1 MAQTMF
7 VLSAPKK
14 VDAGT
19 ALAAAKAKDSRN
31 VNFHIPAAKDE
42 ILTLTGDILEIAW
55 ESGQGKDKR
64 EGTILAADAKRA
76 DGTTLPTGVPFGFFR
91 SKKLHEENG
100 DKDFPAAFPSSA
112 TFEEIL
118 SAIKADKKIKVCRDG
133 YVYPGRSSSRDV
145 DTVVWAK

>member
-1 MAQTMF
+1 MAQTTF

-14 VDAGT
+14 VDAAT
-19 ALAAAKAKDSRN
+19 ALESAKNKDSRN
-31 VNFHIPAAKDE
+31 VNFHIPAEKDS

-55 ESGQGKDKR
+55 TSGEGKDARK
-64 EGTILAADAKRA
+64 GTILAADAKRA

-91 SKKLHEENG
+91 SKKLREENG

-118 SAIKADKKIKVCRDG
+118 TSIKKDVKIKVCRDG

>member
-1 MAQTMF
+1 MAQTQF
-7 VLSAPKK
+7 VLSEPKK
-14 VDAGT
+14 VDSAT

-31 VNFHIPAAKDE
+31 VNFHIPASTGE

-55 ESGQGKDKR
+55 TSGQGKDKR

-91 SKKLHEENG
+91 TKKLHEENG
-100 DKDFPAAFPSSA
+100 EKEFKACFPSSA

-118 SAIKADKKIKVCRDG
+118 TSIQKDVKIKVCRDG
-133 YVYPGRSSSRDV
+133 YIYPGRSSSRDV
-145 DTVVWAK
+145 DTVDWAK

>member
-1 MAQTMF
+1 MAQTKF

-14 VDAGT
+14 VSAES
-19 ALAAAKAKDSRN
+19 ALESAKNKDSRS
-31 VNFHIPAAKDE
+31 VNFHIPAEKDE

-55 ESGQGKDKR
+55 TSGEGKDKR

-76 DGTTLPTGVPFGFFR
+76 DGSELPSGVPFGFFR
-91 SKKLHEENG
+91 SKKLREEDG
-100 DKDFPAAFPSSA
+100 DKDFLAAFPSSA

-118 SAIKADKKIKVCRDG
+118 TSIKKDVKIKVCRDG

>member
-1 MAQTMF
+1 MAQTQF
-7 VLSAPKK
+7 VLSEPKK
-14 VDAGT
+14 VDSAT

-31 VNFHIPAAKDE
+31 VNFHIPASTGE

-55 ESGQGKDKR
+55 TSGQGKDKR
-64 EGTILAADAKRA
+64 EGTILSAAAKRA
-76 DGTTLPTGVPFGFFR
+76 DGTELPTGVPFGFFR
-91 SKKLHEENG
+91 TKKLREEEG
-100 DKDFPAAFPSSA
+100 EKTFEACFPSSA

-118 SAIKADKKIKVCRDG
+118 TSIQKDVKIKVARDG

>member
-1 MAQTMF
+1 MAQTQF

-14 VDAGT
+14 VDADT

-55 ESGQGKDKR
+55 TSGQGKDEKK
-64 EGTILAADAKRA
+64 GTILAAAAKKA
-76 DGTTLPTGVPFGFFR
+76 DGTELPTGIPFGFFR
-91 SKKLHEENG
+91 TKKLHEENG
-100 DKDFPAAFPSSA
+100 DKEFPAAFPSSA

-118 SAIKADKKIKVCRDG
+118 TSIKKDVKIQVRRDG

>member
-1 MAQTMF
+1 MAQTQF
-7 VLSAPKK
+7 TLSEPKK
-14 VDAGT
+14 VDSAT
-19 ALAAAKAKDSRN
+19 ALASAKAKDSRN
-31 VNFHIPAAKDE
+31 VNFHIPASTGE

-55 ESGQGKDKR
+55 TSGQGKDKR

-91 SKKLHEENG
+91 SKKLREENG
-100 DKDFPAAFPSSA
+100 DKDFPAAFPASA

-118 SAIKADKKIKVCRDG
+118 TSIKKDVKIKVARDG

-145 DTVVWAK
+145 DTVVWAE

>member
-1 MAQTMF
+1 MAQTQF

-14 VDAGT
+14 VDAAT

-31 VNFHIPAAKDE
+31 VNFHLPCDKDE

-55 ESGQGKDKR
+55 TQGEGKDKR
-64 EGTILAADAKRA
+64 EGTILAAAAKKA
-76 DGTTLPTGVPFGFFR
+76 DGTELPTGVPFGFFR
-91 SKKLHEENG
+91 TKKLNEENG
-100 DKDFPAAFPSSA
+100 VKTFDACFPSSA

-118 SAIKADKKIKVCRDG
+118 TSIKKDVKIKVARDG
-133 YVYPGRSSSRDV
+133 YIYPGRSSSRDV

>member
-1 MAQTMF
+1 MAQTKF
-7 VLSAPKK
+7 VVGAPKK
-14 VDAGT
+14 VDAQT
-19 ALAAAKAKDSRN
+19 ALASAKEKDARN
-31 VNFHIPAAKDE
+31 VNFHIAADKDA
-42 ILTLTGDILEIAW
+42 ILTLTGDILEISW
-55 ESGQGKDKR
+55 TSGEGKDKR

-76 DGTTLPTGVPFGFFR
+76 DGSALPTGVPFGFFR
-91 SKKLHEENG
+91 SKKLREENG

-118 SAIKADKKIKVCRDG
+118 TSIKKDVKIKVCREG

>member
-1 MAQTMF
+1 MAQTQF
-7 VLSAPKK
+7 VLSEPKK
-14 VDAGT
+14 VSPES
-19 ALAAAKAKDSRN
+19 ALASAKQKDARN

-76 DGTTLPTGVPFGFFR
+76 DGTTLPSGVPFGFFR
-91 SKKLHEENG
+91 TKKLHEENG
-100 DKDFPAAFPSSA
+100 DKEFKACFPSSA

-118 SAIKADKKIKVCRDG
+118 SAIKADKKIKVARDG
-133 YVYPGRSSSRDV
+133 YIYPGRSSSRDV

>member
-14 VDAGT
+14 VDATT
-19 ALAAAKAKDSRN
+19 ALTAARAKDSRN
-31 VNFHIPAAKDE
+31 VNFHLPCDKDE

-55 ESGQGKDKR
+55 SQGEGKDKK
-64 EGTILAADAKRA
+64 EGTILAAAAKKA
-76 DGTTLPTGVPFGFFR
+76 DGTELSTGVPFGFFR
-91 SKKLHEENG
+91 TKKLHEENG
-100 DKDFPAAFPSSA
+100 DKTFEACFPSSA

-118 SAIKADKKIKVCRDG
+118 TSIKKDVKIKVARDG
-133 YVYPGRSSSRDV
+133 YIYPGRSSSRDV

>member
-1 MAQTMF
+1 MAQTQF

-14 VDAGT
+14 VDATT

-31 VNFHIPAAKDE
+31 VNFHIPADKDE

-55 ESGQGKDKR
+55 TQGEGKDKR
-64 EGTILAADAKRA
+64 EGTILAAAAKKA
-76 DGTTLPTGVPFGFFR
+76 DGTEF
-91 SKKLHEENG
+91 E
-100 DKDFPAAFPSSA
+100 ACFPSSA
-112 TFEEIL
+112 TFEKIL
-118 SAIKADKKIKVCRDG
+118 TSIKKDVKIKVCRDG